1 MVLRAKPLRSY
12 GTLGSREGSQAI
24 NIPPRTGR
32 SSQRES
38 RCSSKLNL
46 RSFISYAVTLLFAL
60 GLTTASYAQQGS
72 SLSGDWTGESICV
85 GEIGACHDEQ
95 VVYHL
100 SVDGTDATKVKIGAD
115 KIVDGKPDFMGDVL
129 LKYDAA
135 QNALT
140 GYLESP
146 RGRGVWEFTVKGNM
160 MWGTLSL
167 LPEKRIVRQIRVTKN
182 QSTTMT
188 AMTNH
193 ATGTFE
199 VKLTPQDDQSPDRSM
214 GRMTFD
220 KQWSGDITGAS
231 KGQML
236 TGGDVKGGSA
246 GYVAME
252 KFTGT
257 VKGRKGSFILQHS
270 ATMTAGQGDLTIT
283 VVPNSGADELKE
295 ITGKLTIKIEGGKHF
310 YDFAYSLP

>member
-1 MVLRAKPLRSY
+1 MKISASIALTVFTFAVFVLGESA
-12 GTLGSREGSQAI
+12 TAQ
-24 NIPPRTGR
+24 
-32 SSQRES
+32 SS
-38 RCSSKLNL
+38 
-46 RSFISYAVTLLFAL
+46 
-60 GLTTASYAQQGS
+60 GLV
-72 SLSGDWTGESICV
+72 GDWSGESICV
-85 GEIGACHDEQ
+85 GEIGACKDEQ
-95 VVYHL
+95 VVCHL

-115 KIVDGKPDFMGDVL
+115 KIVDGNPDFMGDIL

-135 QNALT
+135 KNTLI

-182 QSTTMT
+182 QSTATMT
-188 AMTNH
+188 ATTNH

-199 VKLTPQDDQSPDRSM
+199 VKLTPQDDQPSDPSM

-236 TGGDVKGGSA
+236 TGGDVKTGSA
-246 GYVAME
+246 GYVAIE
-252 KFTGT
+252 KFSGT
-257 VKGRKGSFILQHS
+257 VKGHKGSFIFQHS

-283 VVPNSGADELKE
+283 IVPNSGTEELKG
-295 ITGKLTIKIEGGKHF
+295 ITGKLTIKMEGGKHF
-310 YDFAYSLP
+310 YDFEYSLP